1 MGAEV
6 VAYPPGPRRQLDPLV
21 QIQIEL
27 TINLIRQARRD
38 AGITLRVAAR
48 DTGISYSTIAYIEQ
62 GRQIP
67 ALDTLLMLANYYG
80 LDYTFA
86 RAREEGETSV
96 E

>member
-1 MGAEV
+1 M
-6 VAYPPGPRRQLDPLV
+6 AYPPGPRRQLDPLV

-27 TINLIRQARRD
+27 TINLIRQARIDKGLTLRD
-38 AGITLRVAAR
+38 AAR
-48 DTGISYSTIAYIEQ
+48 ATGISYSTIAYIEQ

-86 RAREEGETSV
+86 RDGGGGDE
-96 E
+96 

>member
-1 MGAEV
+1 

-27 TINLIRQARRD
+27 TVNLIRHARINRGFTLRD
-38 AGITLRVAAR
+38 AAR
-48 DTGISYSTIAYIEQ
+48 ATGISYSTIAYIEQ

-86 RAREEGETSV
+86 RAPEGGDDQVV